1 MIANS
6 NDVYNFSHEL
16 LLTNIQVSRFR
27 KASAN
32 NSSTSANI
40 KSSKTQFY
48 KMGESVGFLGR
59 LLETLPKTGSHLMKN
74 VL

>member
-1 MIANS
+1 MIL
-6 NDVYNFSHEL
+6 NFSHEL
-16 LLTNIQVSRFR
+16 LLTNTQVSRFR

-32 NSSTSANI
+32 NSSISANI

-48 KMGESVGFLGR
+48 KMGELVGFLGR
-59 LLETLPKTGSHLMKN
+59 LLETLPKTGSPLMKV